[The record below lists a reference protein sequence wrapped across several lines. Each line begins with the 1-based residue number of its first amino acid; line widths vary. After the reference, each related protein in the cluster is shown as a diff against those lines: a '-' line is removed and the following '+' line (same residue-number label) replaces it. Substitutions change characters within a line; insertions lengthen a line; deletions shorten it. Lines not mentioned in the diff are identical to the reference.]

1 MVKRANGSQSSDEE
15 CENIRDCVYFSTIVD
30 IRPHVETHSYGTGQG
45 KVCVGHTRLQVL
57 LNDRY
62 PTSTRRRSNG
72 SSNSTTTGFAITAGL
87 HRDSTVRFL
96 RTQSG
101 VTAKNEDHG
110 QKSTEERAHALE
122 AQHG

>member
-1 MVKRANGSQSSDEE
+1 MVKRVNGSQSSDEE

-72 SSNSTTTGFAITAGL
+72 SSNSTTTGFAITAG
-87 HRDSTVRFL
+87 
-96 RTQSG
+96 